1 MFYTKLSEVYQHVFP
16 AQGKLALLDQHFK
29 PQSNLLDM
37 GCSDGRV
44 ALGMATLGHKVE
56 AADLSEDMIAT
67 ALGVSQGQSLF
78 QVKEVN
84 MLETSAHYPAN
95 YFDGV
100 YCIGNTLVHLNQQ
113 DQVAQAIQSF
123 QTVLKED
130 GVLILQILNYE
141 KVIKDQIT
149 TLPLIDNDYVRFERA
164 YDLGDNTKGDV
175 NDALIT
181 FKTKLTIKET
191 GISTEESTTLMPLK
205 KDQLANLLRSNGFT
219 DLEWFGNY
227 DGKPFANEDLTLIVV
242 AKKR

>member
-1 MFYTKLSEVYQHVFP
+1 MFYTKLSEVYQHLFP

-67 ALGVSQGQSLF
+67 ALDVSQDQSLF
-78 QVKEVN
+78 QVKQVN
-84 MLETSAHYPAN
+84 MLETSKHFPAR

-100 YCIGNTLVHLNQQ
+100 YCIGNTLVHLNQE
-113 DQVAQAIQSF
+113 DQVAQAIRSF
-123 QTVLKED
+123 HTVLKED

-164 YDLGDNTKGDV
+164 YDLGDN
-175 NDALIT
+175 LIT

-205 KDQLANLLRSNGFT
+205 KDQLASLLLENGFT
-219 DLEWFGNY
+219 DLKWFGNY